1 MVHTGLRNGQ
11 AGNEINSI
19 KQNKL
24 KRMKVEKWGQLG
36 IKDQIQYI
44 TAIVLIFSGVV
55 IAFLSFFLNSFNIAT
70 GVLIYIA
77 QAFVAGGSIFGV
89 SIYFKTKLGEFKS
102 DAVEEIQKAVG
113 NLISDRMQD
122 SKVE

>member
-1 MVHTGLRNGQ
+1 M
-11 AGNEINSI
+11 
-19 KQNKL
+19 KQS
-24 KRMKVEKWGQLG
+24 EKWSMLG

-44 TAIVLIFSGVV
+44 TAVILILSGVI

-102 DAVEEIQKAVG
+102 DAVEEIQKAVQKIVDKE
-113 NLISDRMQD
+113 N
-122 SKVE
+122 

>member
-1 MVHTGLRNGQ
+1 M
-11 AGNEINSI
+11 
-19 KQNKL
+19 NKS
-24 KRMKVEKWGQLG
+24 REKWSMLG

-44 TAIVLIFSGVV
+44 TAIILILSGVV

-102 DAVEEIQKAVG
+102 DAVEEIQKAIQKIVDKE
-113 NLISDRMQD
+113 N
-122 SKVE
+122 

>member
-1 MVHTGLRNGQ
+1 M
-11 AGNEINSI
+11 
-19 KQNKL
+19 NKS
-24 KRMKVEKWGQLG
+24 REKWSMLG

-44 TAIVLIFSGVV
+44 TAIVLILSGVV

-89 SIYFKTKLGEFKS
+89 SIYFRTKLGEFKS
-102 DAVEEIQKAVG
+102 DTVEEIQKA
-113 NLISDRMQD
+113 IQ
-122 SKVE
+122 KVVDKEN

>member
-1 MVHTGLRNGQ
+1 M
-11 AGNEINSI
+11 
-19 KQNKL
+19 NKS
-24 KRMKVEKWGQLG
+24 REKWSMLG

-44 TAIVLIFSGVV
+44 TAIILILSGVI

-102 DAVEEIQKAVG
+102 DAVEEIQKAVQKIVDKE
-113 NLISDRMQD
+113 N
-122 SKVE
+122 

>member
-1 MVHTGLRNGQ
+1 M
-11 AGNEINSI
+11 
-19 KQNKL
+19 KQS
-24 KRMKVEKWGQLG
+24 EKWSMLG

-44 TAIVLIFSGVV
+44 TAVILILSGVI

-89 SIYFKTKLGEFKS
+89 SIYFKTKLGEFKR
-102 DAVEEIQKAVG
+102 DAVEEIQKAVQKIVDKE
-113 NLISDRMQD
+113 N
-122 SKVE
+122 

>member
-1 MVHTGLRNGQ
+1 MNQSR
-11 AGNEINSI
+11 
-19 KQNKL
+19 
-24 KRMKVEKWGQLG
+24 EKWSMLG

-44 TAIVLIFSGVV
+44 TAVVLIMSGVI

-102 DAVEEIQKAVG
+102 DAVEEIQKAVQKIVDKE
-113 NLISDRMQD
+113 N
-122 SKVE
+122 

>member
-1 MVHTGLRNGQ
+1 MNQSR
-11 AGNEINSI
+11 
-19 KQNKL
+19 
-24 KRMKVEKWGQLG
+24 EKWSMLG

-44 TAIVLIFSGVV
+44 TAVILILSGVI

-102 DAVEEIQKAVG
+102 DAVEEIQKAVQKIVDKE
-113 NLISDRMQD
+113 N
-122 SKVE
+122 

>member
-1 MVHTGLRNGQ
+1 MNQSR
-11 AGNEINSI
+11 
-19 KQNKL
+19 
-24 KRMKVEKWGQLG
+24 EKWSMLG

-44 TAIVLIFSGVV
+44 TAVVLILSGVI

-102 DAVEEIQKAVG
+102 DAVEEIQKAVQKIVDKE
-113 NLISDRMQD
+113 N
-122 SKVE
+122 